1 MRANHHNA
9 QPVAGS
15 RRTPRWQTVVW
26 RGLFGAGLLFI
37 TSQITCAEV
46 ANYWN
51 EDNQPQKPTD
61 GGDVDGGDGMWR
73 CFMGTPSKEEEL
85 LNRCTEAERIDRPS
99 AIPTATWDGKS
110 PLPFQ

>member
-1 MRANHHNA
+1 MRADQHTG
-9 QPVAGS
+9 PGSAGS
-15 RRTPRWQTVVW
+15 ESTSRWQSLL
-26 RGLFGAGLLFI
+26 RLGLLGAGLLFL
-37 TSQITCAEV
+37 TSQMTCAEV
-46 ANYWN
+46 ASYWN
-51 EDNQPQKPTD
+51 DDNRPPMTGD